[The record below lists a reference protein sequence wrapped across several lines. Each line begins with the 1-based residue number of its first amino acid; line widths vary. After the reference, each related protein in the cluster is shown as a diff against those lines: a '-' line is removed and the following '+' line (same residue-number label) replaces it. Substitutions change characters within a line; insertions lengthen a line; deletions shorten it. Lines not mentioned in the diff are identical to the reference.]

1 MQRLATVFLCVLL
14 SFCAGQ
20 GKSQYDYYTE
30 DELYEKARRLMIDG
44 RFSQSAELFQLL
56 ETRYPF
62 GQYAVQSQLEVITAY
77 YQAYDYELAIT
88 AADRFIRLHPEH
100 AEVDFAYYYR
110 GLARFD
116 LNRSSL
122 DKFFN
127 IDLSKRDPGLAQ
139 ESWNDFS
146 ELVNKFPDSRFAA
159 DSLGRMRF
167 LRNLMARHE
176 VHVANYYFKRGAY
189 LAAANRGKYVVENF
203 QESPAVSD
211 GLAIMAQAYTI
222 LGMDDLAQK
231 SLLSLTQNYPG
242 HEAIDENG
250 QLNSDFKLEEVE
262 AWRLENTGT
271 RTFNQPAPP
280 SFDNRQY

>member
-1 MQRLATVFLCVLL
+1 MQRLASLFLCLLL

-20 GKSQYDYYTE
+20 GKSQYDYYSE
-30 DELYEKARRLMIDG
+30 DQLYEQARRLMIDG
-44 RFSQSAELFQLL
+44 RFAQSAELYQML
-56 ETRYPF
+56 ETRFPF
-62 GQYAVQSQLEVITAY
+62 GQYAEQSQLEIITAY
-77 YQAYDYELAIT
+77 YQAYDYELAMT
-88 AADRFIRLHPEH
+88 AADRFIRLHPDH
-100 AEVDFAYYYR
+100 PEVDYAYYYR

-116 LNRSSL
+116 MNRSSL

-139 ESWNDFS
+139 ESYNDFS

-189 LAAANRGKYVVENF
+189 LAAANRGKYVIENF

-211 GLAIMAQAYTI
+211 GLAVMAQAYSL
-222 LGMDDLAQK
+222 LGMNDLSAQSL
-231 SLLSLTQNYPG
+231 SLLKQNYPG
-242 HEAIDENG
+242 HEAIADNG
-250 QLNSDFKLEEVE
+250 QLNSEFKLEQAE

-271 RTFNQPAPP
+271 RVFSQPTPP
-280 SFDNRQY
+280 AFDNRRS